1 MTTFKKFLSVVTVGA
16 LLITMALSFTA
27 CGEGTTKA
35 LTIGGQQ
42 INAGLYIS
50 YLNSAYSE
58 LYSKLTE
65 DASVDSD
72 FDVYAQT
79 YENKTASEWII
90 DRAVELCAEN
100 VAIKNEANRLGVS
113 LESNV
118 KTYIDNLV
126 DYYWTNYNYES
137 TLTKVGVGQ
146 ASFKAMITSNY
157 LKDELLHAIYGEGG
171 EKEVK
176 DDELAKFM
184 NENYARVKYYTFTK
198 KGDDGGNLS
207 DDELKNLK
215 DEVEGL
221 IAMMKNGGNFDSVM
235 DAYEDLQK
243 QIEEANTTADETTE
257 SDTETETETETEKDP
272 YERETM
278 IYKES
283 TSPSEEFVTMVFEK
297 TEKDYGVPFL
307 YEDDNYYYIVEVLD
321 TAERTD
327 YLEDN
332 KDTILSNYKSD
343 EFDEYIAGLAK
354 ELEVTRNEKA
364 ITRYEPKKLGIPAF

>member
-1 MTTFKKFLSVVTVGA
+1 MTTFKKILSVLTVGA

-27 CGEGTTKA
+27 CGEDTVKA
-35 LTIGGQQ
+35 LTIGGQE

-50 YLNSAYSE
+50 YLNSAYNE

-79 YENKTASEWII
+79 YENKSASEWII

-100 VAIKNEANRLGVS
+100 IAIKNEASRLGVS

-137 TLTKVGVGQ
+137 ILAKVGVGQ
-146 ASFKAMITSNY
+146 ASFKAMVTSNY

-176 DDELAKFM
+176 NDELAKFM
-184 NENYARVKYYTFTK
+184 VENYARVKSYTFTK
-198 KGDDGGNLS
+198 KDTDGNNKT
-207 DDELKNLK
+207 DEELKNLK

-221 IAMMKNGGNFDSVM
+221 IAMMKNGGDFDSVI

-257 SDTETETETETEKDP
+257 SDTETETETEKDP

-283 TSPSEEFVTMVFEK
+283 TSPSEEFVKMVFEK
-297 TEKDYGVPFL
+297 TEADYGTPFF
-307 YEDDNYYYIVEVLD
+307 YEDDNYYYVVEVLD

-332 KDTILSNYKSD
+332 KDSILSNYKSD
-343 EFDEYIAGLAK
+343 EFDEYIEGLAK
-354 ELEVTRNEKA
+354 ALEVTRNEKA
-364 ITRYEPKKLGIPAF
+364 IKRYEPKKLGIPAF